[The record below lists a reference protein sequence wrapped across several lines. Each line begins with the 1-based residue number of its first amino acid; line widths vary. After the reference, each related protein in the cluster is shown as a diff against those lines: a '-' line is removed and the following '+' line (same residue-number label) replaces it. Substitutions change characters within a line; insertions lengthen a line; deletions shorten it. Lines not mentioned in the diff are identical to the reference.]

1 MIQLYTLQNASP
13 AQIFLEPEQWKAAIS
28 EAPYS
33 DATDSCVPDS
43 GATPPDATGPGAA
56 PPLWINLVNPTA
68 EERAAIGKRYNIP
81 RAHLEAA
88 LDANERPRVENDGSC
103 ILIVARTPFRH
114 DPVRRVTYSTCPI
127 AAIFT
132 RGVFITVCLKDGIA
146 ENLLSGAIRGSG
158 SNITGRLALTML
170 LRVSSR
176 FIEQLQAM
184 DEEVGHMEQAL
195 KESMQNQELVKML
208 HLEKSLIYFLTA
220 LKGNQ
225 SVMEK
230 IRSGTPLGATSECAA
245 LLDDVLIENKQAT
258 DMAEIYT
265 QIMGSLSDAFGAI
278 VSNNLNKVMKVLTG
292 LTIVFM
298 IPSIVGALYGMNV
311 ALPFAD
317 SPYAFAALCAAC
329 LGFALAVFLVL
340 RKKDWV

>member
-1 MIQLYTLQNASP
+1 MIELYTLR
-13 AQIFLEPEQWKAAIS
+13 
-28 EAPYS
+28 
-33 DATDSCVPDS
+33 D
-43 GATPPDATGPGAA
+43 AA
-56 PPLWINLVNPTA
+56 PTRVSHETGHWDAALEQTPGPLWINLVNPTP
-68 EERAAIGKRYNIP
+68 EERAAIGRRYDIP

-88 LDANERPRVENDGSC
+88 LDINERPRVENDGSC

-132 RGVFITVCLKDGIA
+132 KQVFITVCLKEA
-146 ENLLSGAIRGSG
+146 VATNLLCAAVLGSG
-158 SNITGRLALTML
+158 QDITGRLALTLL

-184 DEEVGHMEQAL
+184 DEEVGHMERAL
-195 KESMQNQELVKML
+195 KQSMQNQELLKML

-230 IRSGTPLGATSECAA
+230 IRSATPLGATHECAA

-265 QIMGSLSDAFGAI
+265 QIMGTLSDAFGAI
-278 VSNNLNKVMKVLTG
+278 VSNNLNKVMKILTG

-298 IPSIVGALYGMNV
+298 IPSIIGALYGMNV

-329 LGFALAVFLVL
+329 LGIAFAVFLIL
-340 RKKDWV
+340 RKKDWI